1 MATICWAR
9 MSSGAS
15 GISMRSNSPWR
26 IPLTRAAHS
35 SNSWRVVAKTRPFET
50 APCQFC
56 DAVVDFAPHLVG
68 DNWSEL
74 AARDFDR
81 QVQLAS
87 VVYLHHCGVGTIGTG
102 QEARNNFDGLLRS
115 RKTDPHRAPIGQI
128 FQSLQGKRQV
138 RAALVISDGVDFV
151 HNNSL
156 DIPQDF
162 AALLR
167 GQ

>member
-1 MATICWAR
+1 MVCGYRVSSQALSQMMRHTFRQAAR
-9 MSSGAS
+9 VHKDQCGA
-15 GISMRSNSPWR
+15 M
-26 IPLTRAAHS
+26 L
-35 SNSWRVVAKTRPFET
+35 
-50 APCQFC
+50 PCQFC